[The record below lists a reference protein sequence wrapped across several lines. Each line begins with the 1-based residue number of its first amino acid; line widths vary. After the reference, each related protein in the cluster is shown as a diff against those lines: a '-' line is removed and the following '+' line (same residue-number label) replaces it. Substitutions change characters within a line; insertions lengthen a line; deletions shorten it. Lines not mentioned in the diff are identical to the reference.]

1 MTPCNMISL
10 LKNGNVLGKGDA
22 ERDIRDRI
30 SDMSERL
37 GRPLTYF
44 IKTFGCQQNDHDSE
58 IAAGILSL
66 LGFQEGSSAEESDVV
81 LFNTCSVRAN
91 ADDRFYGHV
100 GNLKPLKKDGR
111 PIIGVFG
118 CMMEQSI
125 HVNTILTTFS
135 YVDFILG
142 AGAMSHIPYALAAVL
157 KARNADKRGTCKPLD
172 LTAIS
177 TPSDSIT
184 AGDLPVKREN
194 RQRALVTIMTGCNN
208 FCTYCIVPYTRGREK
223 SRLAAD
229 ILREVKQAI
238 KEGARDVMLLGQNV
252 NSYGV
257 DERKKGED
265 PTHYPTFA
273 ELLSEIALI
282 DQLFVLRY
290 MTSHP
295 RDLSDEL
302 IDVIGRTPVVEPH
315 IHLPLQSGSDRIL
328 KKMNRRYDAAHYL
341 SLVRKLRMARPD
353 ITISTDLIV
362 GFPGETEEDFEAT
375 LNVMK
380 EARFDA
386 AFTFIYSPRE
396 GTPAA
401 RWFKKS
407 SNERGEDDDSNRD
420 GVIRDRFGRLTEL
433 QNQLSFDSNV
443 KLLGKEVTVL
453 VDGPS
458 KRSPDIFSGRT
469 RDHRL
474 VNFTTPDRMSLLCD
488 NALQPGDIVVVHIDR
503 AKIFSLEG
511 SVTSILER
519 SIKTRWL

>member
-1 MTPCNMISL
+1 MTPYNMTPFVSNDNL
-10 LKNGNVLGKGDA
+10 PGNDDA
-22 ERDIRDRI
+22 EGFIRDRI
-30 SDMSERL
+30 SEMSEHL
-37 GRPLTYF
+37 ERPLTYF

-58 IAAGILSL
+58 IAAGILSS
-66 LGFQEGSSAEESDVV
+66 LGFQEGTSTEESDVV

-100 GNLKPLKKDGR
+100 GNLKPIKKDGR

-118 CMMEQSI
+118 CMMEQSN
-125 HVNTILTTFS
+125 HVNTIMTTFP

-142 AGAMSHIPYALAAVL
+142 AGAMTHIPYALAYVL
-157 KARNADKRGTCKPLD
+157 NARKNDQRVAGKSLD
-172 LTAIS
+172 FTAIS

-184 AGDLPVKREN
+184 AGDLPVKRQN

-223 SRLAAD
+223 SRLAVD
-229 ILREVKQAI
+229 IVREVKQAVR
-238 KEGARDVMLLGQNV
+238 EGARDVMLLGQNV

-265 PTHYPTFA
+265 PVLYPTFA
-273 ELLSEIALI
+273 ELLSDIALI

-302 IDVIGRTPVVEPH
+302 IDVIGRTPIVEPH

-328 KKMNRRYDAAHYL
+328 KKMNRHYDAAHYL
-341 SLVRKLRMARPD
+341 SLVRKLRLARPD

-362 GFPGETEEDFEAT
+362 GFPGETEKDFLAT
-375 LNVMK
+375 LEVMK

-401 RWFKKS
+401 RWFKGRE
-407 SNERGEDDDSNRD
+407 ERDDSNCD
-420 GVIRDRFGRLTEL
+420 AVIRDRFGRLTAL
-433 QNQLSFDSNV
+433 QNQLSYDSNV
-443 KLLGKEVTVL
+443 KLEEKEVFVL

-469 RDHRL
+469 RDNRL
-474 VNFTTPDRMSLLCD
+474 VNFKAPDRTSLSCD
-488 NALQPGDIVVVHIDR
+488 NALQPGDIVVVRIDR

-511 SVTSILER
+511 IVTSILER
-519 SIKTRWL
+519 SI

>member
-1 MTPCNMISL
+1 MTPYNMTSFTS
-10 LKNGNVLGKGDA
+10 NGNVPDNGDI
-22 ERDIRDRI
+22 EKFIRDRV
-30 SDMSERL
+30 SELSVRL

-58 IAAGILSL
+58 IAAGILSS
-66 LGFQEGSSAEESDVV
+66 LGFQEGTSTDESDVV

-100 GNLKPLKKDGR
+100 GNLKPIKKDGR

-125 HVNTILTTFS
+125 HVNTIMKTFP
-135 YVDFILG
+135 YVDFLLG
-142 AGAMSHIPYALAAVL
+142 AGSMTHIPYALAFVL
-157 KARNADKRGTCKPLD
+157 NAHNVDQRGAGKPLD

-184 AGDLPVKREN
+184 AGDLPVKRQN

-223 SRLAAD
+223 SRLAVD
-229 ILREVKQAI
+229 IVCEVKKAVR
-238 KEGARDVMLLGQNV
+238 EGARDVMLLGQNV

-257 DERKKGED
+257 DERKKGKD
-265 PTHYPTFA
+265 PAHYPTFA

-282 DQLFVLRY
+282 NQLFVLRY

-328 KKMNRRYDAAHYL
+328 EKMNRRYDAEHYL
-341 SLVRKLRMARPD
+341 SLVRKLRSARPE
-353 ITISTDLIV
+353 ITISTDIIV
-362 GFPGETEEDFEAT
+362 GFPGETEEDFLAT
-375 LNVMK
+375 LNIMK

-401 RWFKKS
+401 HWF
-407 SNERGEDDDSNRD
+407 NRREEEVDGNRD
-420 GVIRDRFGRLTEL
+420 AVIRDRFARLTAL
-433 QNQLSFDSNV
+433 QNQLSYDSNV
-443 KLLGKEVTVL
+443 KLEGKELLVL

-474 VNFTTPDRMSLLCD
+474 VNFTAPDRTSLSGD
-488 NALQPGDIVVVHIDR
+488 NALHPGDIVVVRIDR

-511 SVTSILER
+511 IVTSILER
-519 SIKTRWL
+519 SI